1 MWKRSKRLCYR
12 DHSFIYL
19 FVHLLTHSTNI
30 IAYLLHA
37 NHVLFPEDNEEM
49 EKDKASAFMDVIN

>member
-1 MWKRSKRLCYR
+1 M
-12 DHSFIYL
+12 
-19 FVHLLTHSTNI
+19 FVHLLTHLMNI

-37 NHVLFPEDNEEM
+37 NHVLFPEDIEGM